1 MVTCGLM
8 VDLDFGLSVLDS
20 DSDTEVDFRVLG
32 QNRRLKCWYF
42 NLQFMFERL
51 QSIVEED
58 GGVQDAVQDFAHAC
72 GVIPADEYGGCDRQ
86 LKGNNID

>member
-58 GGVQDAVQDFAHAC
+58 GGRGSRCCSSFCPRLWRDS
-72 GVIPADEYGGCDRQ
+72 ADRGG
-86 LKGNNID
+86 